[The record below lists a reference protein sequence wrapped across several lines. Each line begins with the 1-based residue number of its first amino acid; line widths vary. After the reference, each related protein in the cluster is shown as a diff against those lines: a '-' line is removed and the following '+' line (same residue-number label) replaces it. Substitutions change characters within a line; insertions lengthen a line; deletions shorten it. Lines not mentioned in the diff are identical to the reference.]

1 MVKRKTTFFGG
12 IIYSF
17 GCDWAAAC
25 PAGKIIHRPT
35 ELDETSKTFFAM
47 KLIAV
52 YLMSLAFF
60 VVISTAIDDPDDEEM
75 ITFKEFKV
83 NFMNFTRYYLMI

>member
-1 MVKRKTTFFGG
+1 MVKRKTTFFVCG

-60 VVISTAIDDPDDEEM
+60 VVISAAIDDPDDEEM

-83 NFMNFTRYYLMI
+83 NFMNLTRYII